1 MPAFGCPSIV
11 EAFLAKRMKVQFY
24 RVTSSLDID
33 VDDIQQRVIPGKT
46 KALLFIQYFGFL
58 QDKQKVD
65 KLKELGLVLIEDRA
79 HALFSKNCNISADYS
94 FASLRKLL
102 PVPEGCLLWS
112 KLVLTDNTYK
122 SFIKRHRNKLSD
134 INLTVFRTLALI
146 VAGFYQRHPKQLI
159 KWLTG
164 NIFFKSERLLN
175 MSRVMTS
182 VSGITKRIMAMCDL
196 DICFSKRRENFRI
209 LAGMV
214 EKMAEMNL
222 IRETL
227 LPEECPL
234 GLPVRVKNRKLWQY
248 ALQQMDIEAL
258 PLWELHETV
267 KKDEFSEAAGLA
279 EEILVLP
286 VNQNY
291 SSQQMKH
298 IARKICFLLEQA
310 SGETTA

>member
-1 MPAFGCPSIV
+1 MQYTLSPPLDSSRFFGSKPDNNVLDQLDQGAYLFGRGRDALKFVIENSGFKDHDEVLLPAFGCPSIV

-65 KLKELGLVLIEDRA
+65 KLKELGLVLIEDRT

-164 NIFFKSERLLN
+164 NIF
-175 MSRVMTS
+175 
-182 VSGITKRIMAMCDL
+182 
-196 DICFSKRRENFRI
+196 
-209 LAGMV
+209 
-214 EKMAEMNL
+214 
-222 IRETL
+222 
-227 LPEECPL
+227 
-234 GLPVRVKNRKLWQY
+234 
-248 ALQQMDIEAL
+248 
-258 PLWELHETV
+258 
-267 KKDEFSEAAGLA
+267 
-279 EEILVLP
+279 
-286 VNQNY
+286 
-291 SSQQMKH
+291 
-298 IARKICFLLEQA
+298 
-310 SGETTA
+310 